1 MNTKVG
7 ITLTASDQTQAA
19 FNSVNAGLASL
30 KGKTDS
36 LFSAFSGGIGGGL
49 ITGLLGA
56 GFGTAVKNAVDSLDK
71 LDEAAERLGVSVED
85 LSALNFAGKMSGLE
99 FEDMTG
105 ALTKLSV
112 KMQEAAAGSKEAGAL
127 VQDFLGR
134 PYSFDAFQAWLDEK

>member
-49 ITGLLGA
+49 ITGLL
-56 GFGTAVKNAVDSLDK
+56 LP
-71 LDEAAERLGVSVED
+71 AA
-85 LSALNFAGKMSGLE
+85 
-99 FEDMTG
+99 
-105 ALTKLSV
+105 
-112 KMQEAAAGSKEAGAL
+112 
-127 VQDFLGR
+127 
-134 PYSFDAFQAWLDEK
+134 